1 MASKRRPAAASAG
14 GGDLLLDVLTAPV
27 LGVPRL
33 VHWVAK
39 KLIEEVERQEFDED
53 RLQGQLFDLQTR
65 HELGEIGDEE
75 YARGETALL
84 ERLNYIRRM
93 KEQG

>member
-1 MASKRRPAAASAG
+1 MAKRRRPVAVQEG

-53 RLQGQLFDLQTR
+53 KLQGQLLDLQTR
-65 HELGEIGDEE
+65 HELGEIEDEE

-93 KEQG
+93 KEED

>member
-1 MASKRRPAAASAG
+1 MAKRRRPVAVQEG

-39 KLIEEVERQEFDED
+39 KLIEEVERQEFDEGK
-53 RLQGQLFDLQTR
+53 LQGQLLDLQMR
-65 HELGEIGDEE
+65 RELDEIGDEE
-75 YARGETALL
+75 YSRQETALL
-84 ERLNYIRRM
+84 HRLNYIRQM
-93 KEQG
+93 KEQN

>member
-1 MASKRRPAAASAG
+1 MASKRRPAAASGG

-39 KLIEEVERQEFDED
+39 KLIEEVERQEFNEEK
-53 RLQGQLFDLQTR
+53 LQGQLLDLQMR
-65 HELGEIGDEE
+65 YELGEIGDEE
-75 YARGETALL
+75 YSRQEAALL
-84 ERLNYIRRM
+84 DRLSHIRRM
-93 KEQG
+93 KEED

>member
-1 MASKRRPAAASAG
+1 MAKRRRPVAVQEG

-39 KLIEEVERQEFDED
+39 KLIEEVERQEFDEEK
-53 RLQGQLFDLQTR
+53 LQGQLLDLQMR
-65 HELGEIGDEE
+65 HELGEIGDAG
-75 YARGETALL
+75 YAREETALL
-84 ERLNYIRRM
+84 ERLNYIRQM
-93 KEQG
+93 KEQD

>member
-1 MASKRRPAAASAG
+1 MAKRRRLVAVQEG

-39 KLIEEVERQEFDED
+39 KLIEEVERQEFNEEK
-53 RLQGQLFDLQTR
+53 LQGQLLDLQTR
-65 HELGEIGDEE
+65 RELGEIGDEE
-75 YARGETALL
+75 YSRQEAALL
-84 ERLNYIRRM
+84 NRLNYIRRM
-93 KEQG
+93 KEED

>member
-1 MASKRRPAAASAG
+1 MAKRRRPVAVQEG
-14 GGDLLLDVLTAPV
+14 GGDVLLDVLTLPV

-39 KLIEEVERQEFDED
+39 KLIEEVERQEFDEGK
-53 RLQGQLFDLQTR
+53 LQGQLLDLQTR
-65 HELGEIGDEE
+65 RELDEIGDEE
-75 YARGETALL
+75 YSRQETALL

-93 KEQG
+93 KQQD

>member
-1 MASKRRPAAASAG
+1 MASKRRPAAASGG

-53 RLQGQLFDLQTR
+53 KLQGQLLVLQTR
-65 HELGEIGDEE
+65 HELGEIEDEE

-93 KEQG
+93 KEED